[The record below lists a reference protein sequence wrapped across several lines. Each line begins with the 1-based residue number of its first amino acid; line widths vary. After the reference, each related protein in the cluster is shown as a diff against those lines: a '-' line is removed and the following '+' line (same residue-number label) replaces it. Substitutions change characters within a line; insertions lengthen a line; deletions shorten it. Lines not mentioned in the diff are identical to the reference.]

1 MQPTMGPPGLEMP
14 PLYAPMPMI
23 APRPDR
29 FLKIGALLLMIF
41 LLVGLL
47 AFHSAFFVGYP
58 GSSDPNVT
66 ARVALLATFF
76 VMMDVALAFT
86 VFLALW
92 TMAKPEVA
100 EGTRRGLMLFS
111 AVFLALWVFLSLTY
125 LSSLLFFLRFP

>member
-1 MQPTMGPPGLEMP
+1 MQPTMGLPGPEM
-14 PLYAPMPMI
+14 YAPMPMI

-41 LLVGLL
+41 LMVGML
-47 AFHSAFFVGYP
+47 ALHAAFFVGYP